1 VWTPAPATT
10 SPAPDFPH
18 NVVTQDWRPGA
29 SHPVLRARAQMLAGV
44 RGFFAGRGVLEVE
57 TPMLSR
63 AAATDPALESLR
75 VDAEGRYLHT
85 SPEFPMKRLLAAGS
99 GDIYQIARV
108 FRAGEAGRFHNPEFT
123 LLEWYRLDFDEH
135 RLMDEVEALV
145 RELAGQADP
154 GPAERLDYGEAFR
167 RHAGLDPHA
176 ATLPQLSLCAEHH
189 VIGFSGELDRDGWL
203 DLLMSQVV
211 APAFP
216 PDRLTFIHGYPASQA
231 ALARLRPGNP
241 PLAARFELHWGP
253 LELANGFHELTDAAE
268 QASRFERDL
277 ALRER
282 RGLAGV
288 PVDDRLLAALQSG
301 LPDCAGVALGLD
313 RLLMCLTG
321 CGHID
326 EVLAFGW
333 GR

>member
-1 VWTPAPATT
+1 ML
-10 SPAPDFPH
+10 H
-18 NVVTQDWRPGA
+18 
-29 SHPVLRARAQMLAGV
+29 ARAQMLAGV
-44 RGFFAGRGVLEVE
+44 RGFFAERGVLEVE
-57 TPMLSR
+57 TPMLSQ

-75 VDAEGRYLHT
+75 VDAEARYLHT

-135 RLMDEVEALV
+135 LLMVEVEALV
-145 RELAGQADP
+145 RELAGDADP
-154 GPAERLDYGEAFR
+154 GAAERLDYGEAFR
-167 RHAGLDPHA
+167 RHSGLDPHA
-176 ATLPQLSLCAEHH
+176 ATLPQLSRCAEHH
-189 VIGFSGELDRDGWL
+189 GIGFSGELDRDGWL

-216 PDRLTFIHGYPASQA
+216 PGRLTFIHGYPASQA
-231 ALARLRPGNP
+231 ALARLRPGTP

-253 LELANGFHELTDAAE
+253 LELANGFHELSDAAE

-313 RLLMCLTG
+313 RLLMCLTS